1 MNIIEKNLR
10 ELNRLRDL
18 QQRPHWMNSLHPL
31 GKLLISIAYIFF
43 VTSVHKYDIT
53 RLILFSIYLVFAFT
67 IGELSVRARLYR
79 MRLILPLMI
88 FAGIFN
94 PFFDKEILFYIGSLG
109 VSGGVISMITMTIKG
124 FYTVMAVY
132 ALIATTSIDD
142 ICYALRCI
150 HVPKILVTVI
160 MLIYRYF
167 DVMAGEADRITTA
180 YMLRA
185 PSQKGIHY
193 KVWGTLV
200 GQWLLRSMDRAEV
213 VYESMLL
220 RGFKGEFAGR
230 KRKTA
235 PLDVIYP
242 VVWVGIFAVIR
253 YLV

>member
-1 MNIIEKNLR
+1 MSIIEKNLR

-18 QQRPHWMNSLHPL
+18 QQRPHWMNNLHPL
-31 GKLLISIAYIFF
+31 GKLLISVVYILF

-53 RLILFSIYLVFAFT
+53 RMILFSIFLIFT
-67 IGELSVRARLYR
+67 YAIGELSVKEGLYR
-79 MRLILPLMI
+79 MRMILPLLI

-94 PFFDKEILFYIGSLG
+94 PFFDKEILLYVGSIGI
-109 VSGGVISMITMTIKG
+109 SGGVISMITMIIKG
-124 FYTVMAVY
+124 FYTVLAVY

-150 HVPKILVTVI
+150 HVPKIIVTVI

-193 KVWGTLV
+193 KAWGTLV

-220 RGFKGEFAGR
+220 RGFRGEFASG
-230 KRKTA
+230 KRKIV
-235 PLDVIYP
+235 PLDVVYP
-242 VVWVGIFAVIR
+242 LVWVVIFAVIR
-253 YLV
+253 YI